1 MRIRSTGIAGLA
13 VLAAL
18 AAVLLSGCELREGA
32 ASEYGSSESGY
43 GVKNVNSEQ
52 NELAKQIIGSGMR
65 KF

>member
-1 MRIRSTGIAGLA
+1 MRTRSTGTAGFA

-43 GVKNVNSEQ
+43 GVKNLHGDQ
-52 NELAKQIIGSGMR
+52 NELAGQISGSEMR